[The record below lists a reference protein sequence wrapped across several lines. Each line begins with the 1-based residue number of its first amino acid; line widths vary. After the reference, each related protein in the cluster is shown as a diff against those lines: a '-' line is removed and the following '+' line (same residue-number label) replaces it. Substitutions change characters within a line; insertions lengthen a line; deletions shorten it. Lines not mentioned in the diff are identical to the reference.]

1 MTTIIAE
8 HRDRVARFGAESVAG
23 ALEAKNRRMMVVDD
37 AEVDD
42 DLVRD
47 ITELMTSLY
56 ARLND
61 RRSAAHRAGKAVEA
75 AGTGGGFDG

>member
-1 MTTIIAE
+1 
-8 HRDRVARFGAESVAG
+8 
-23 ALEAKNRRMMVVDD
+23 MVVVDN
-37 AEVDD
+37 AAVDD

-47 ITELMTSLY
+47 TTELMTSLY